1 MVEPRLAHAG
11 SPRFQLNFAAGS
23 GMSTRLSLQRL
34 ARRCLRGWLALTACA
49 MAATALAQSPVRSME
64 VTYDGDT
71 YVVKAQMFAPVT
83 QAIAWDVLTDF
94 PNMAKWV
101 PNVRESTIVKQGDK
115 QFTIEQR
122 GTAKLAGPSFSYT
135 SLREIVVNPQTTIES
150 TQIKGSLKLQHSLM
164 RVSPEGDGTRMQ
176 YQLEIVPSLL
186 ASVVM
191 SEDVL
196 KHEIEEQFTAIVGEM
211 MKRKK

>member
-1 MVEPRLAHAG
+1 MTATP
-11 SPRFQLNFAAGS
+11 
-23 GMSTRLSLQRL
+23 MSSELQI
-34 ARRCLRGWLALTACA
+34 
-49 MAATALAQSPVRSME
+49 
-64 VTYDGDT
+64 
-71 YVVKAQMFAPVT
+71 FAPVT

-122 GTAKLAGPSFSYT
+122 GTAKLAGPSFVHES
-135 SLREIVVNPQTTIES
+135 REIVVNPQTTIES

>member
-1 MVEPRLAHAG
+1 
-11 SPRFQLNFAAGS
+11 
-23 GMSTRLSLQRL
+23 MSTRLALQRW
-34 ARRCLRGWLALTACA
+34 ASRCLRGWFALTACA
-49 MAATALAQSPVRSME
+49 MAATALAQSPVRGME
-64 VTYDGDT
+64 VTHDGDT

-101 PNVRESTIVKQGDK
+101 PNVRESTIVKPGDK

-122 GTAKLAGPSFSYT
+122 GTAKFAGPRFSYT

-150 TQIKGSLKLQHSLM
+150 TQIKGSMKVQHSLM

-176 YQLEIVPSLL
+176 YQLEIVPGLL
-186 ASVVM
+186 ASAVM

-211 MKRKK
+211 MKRKR